1 MSKKEL
7 IELVSNLYPKSSIRF
22 EDIDL
27 LGDGVIVTANNK
39 QVIYR
44 IVNDELLIYKAQKI
58 GNSNDVNKWKSII
71 RHIRLN
77 QLEDEG

>member
-1 MSKKEL
+1 MNKKEL

-44 IVNDELLIYKAQKI
+44 IVNDELVIYKAQKI

>member
-1 MSKKEL
+1 MNKKEL